1 MAGTTKGYTVRR
13 VGRRAAGVA
22 GERPAI
28 RGRACHAFLDC
39 SCWSRRQIGVR
50 PGRGFSRCRVRSRT
64 GRLHP
69 RLEWRWSPTPSTES
83 RSPIPTAGSRT
94 RTAPRRGPGWT
105 PRTNTRG
112 RWCPI
117 GNSRPGSPPA
127 LPSSWKSRR
136 SRPRGQRANTSS
148 SRCAGPASPQARIY
162 RREKSDEDTGA
173 RPDPDGEYELL
184 LDAGELGF
192 DEFASIDILDISPDG
207 SLLLYRIRDGG
218 LDEISVRLFDLETL
232 EERPDRLPEALYGTV
247 AFDGDGEGFYYVHR
261 SREDGP
267 RARHH
272 RIGTEVSEDREIFG
286 EGYGPETFLRLE
298 EIEDGRL
305 LLLGVQHGWMRNDI
319 FVMDRRRGQAYPVL
333 EGGRAHATARYEEG
347 RLLLTTNLDAPNY
360 RVVAIPT
367 EGVDPYR
374 WSDRSRW
381 TTWIPEQDHLLR
393 GLHDDRGTNLRG
405 PAGQRQFPHPGVRSG
420 RGGRCAASTG
430 GRGPPTRVPHRQPGQ
445 AGARTGRCSPLTS
458 FTVPQTRYRLDLET
472 YERELIEPPRPE
484 YDGTD
489 VLVEQVSYTSKD
501 GTEAPMYIMRPRG
514 AEPDGNLPTLLHGY
528 GGFNSSLTPSF
539 RAQAAVW
546 VEAGGVFA
554 VATLRGGGE
563 FGENWH
569 RGGMLEN
576 KQNVFDDFISAAEW
590 LIGNGYTNPDRLAI
604 MGGSNGGLLVAS
616 SFTQR
621 PELYRAVYC
630 GFPDLDMVRF
640 YTFTHANNMPALL
653 EYGNAGIPEQFEF
666 LRQYSPYQAVEDG
679 TDYPAVMFT
688 QGDLDTRV
696 PPLQARKMAARVQAA
711 SSSGL
716 PVILRYRPRAGH
728 AGGRSRVPD
737 RAMDTAF
744 LMMQLG
750 MSYGEEPGS

>member
-1 MAGTTKGYTVRR
+1 MPFAVRCSVRCLPGIALPIAGLLAFGCAPDWPPPPETR
-13 VGRRAAGVA
+13 VEVVTDTIHGVEIPDPYRWLEDQENPETRAWIDAQNEYARQIVSDTELESRLAARLTELMEVASVSAPREA
-22 GERPAI
+22 GEHELFTLR
-28 RGRACHAFLDC
+28 
-39 SCWSRRQIGVR
+39 R
-50 PGRGFSRCRVRSRT
+50 PG
-64 GRLHP
+64 
-69 RLEWRWSPTPSTES
+69 E
-83 RSPIPTAGSRT
+83 
-94 RTAPRRGPGWT
+94 
-105 PRTNTRG
+105 
-112 RWCPI
+112 
-117 GNSRPGSPPA
+117 
-127 LPSSWKSRR
+127 
-136 SRPRGQRANTSS
+136 
-148 SRCAGPASPQARIY
+148 PQARIY
-162 RREKSDEDTGA
+162 RRPKPEGEATGE
-173 RPDPDGEYELL
+173 RPDPDGDYELL
-184 LDAGELGF
+184 LDAMELGF
-192 DEFASIDILDISPDG
+192 DDYASLDIVNISSDG

-232 EERPDRLPEALYGTV
+232 EERPDRLPEALYGTI
-247 AFDGDGEGFYYVHR
+247 AFDGKGEGFYYIHR

-267 RARHH
+267 RIRHH
-272 RIGTEVSEDREIFG
+272 RIGTEMSEDREIFG
-286 EGYGPETFLRLE
+286 EGYGPETFLRVE

-319 FVMDRRRGQAYPVL
+319 FVMEQRSGDIHPVL

-347 RLLLTTNLDAPNY
+347 RLLLTTNLDAPLY
-360 RVVAIPT
+360 RVIAIPT
-367 EGVDPYR
+367 EGVDPSR

-381 TTWIPEQDHLLR
+381 TDWIPEQEHLLR
-393 GLHDDRGTNLRG
+393 GYTTIGERTYVELLANVASRILVFE
-405 PAGQRQFPHPGVRSG
+405 AGDE
-420 RGGRCAASTG
+420 
-430 GRGPPTRVPHRQPGQ
+430 
-445 AGARTGRCSPLTS
+445 AGAPLQAVGEVPLPEFHTATLSKLGEDGAMLTLSS

-484 YDGTD
+484 YDGSD
-489 VLVEQVSYTSKD
+489 VLVEQVWYTSKD

-514 AEPDGNLPTLLHGY
+514 VELDGNLPTLLHGY
-528 GGFNSSLTPSF
+528 GGFNSSVTPSF

-554 VATLRGGGE
+554 VATLRGGSE

-569 RGGMLEN
+569 RDGMLEN
-576 KQNVFDDFISAAEW
+576 KQNVFDDFISSAEW
-590 LIGNGYTNPDRLAI
+590 LIENGYTNPDRLAI

-653 EYGNAGIPEQFEF
+653 EYGNGGIPEQFEF
-666 LRQYSPYQAVEDG
+666 LRQYSPYQAVKDG

>member
-1 MAGTTKGYTVRR
+1 MRLSSPVSLCPGRLLAASAAVLLASGCSGPWPPPPETRVEVVTDTIHGVEIPDPYRWLEDQESPETRAWIDAQNEYAGQIVSDTELESRL
-13 VGRRAAGVA
+13 AARLTELMEVA
-22 GERPAI
+22 SVSA
-28 RGRACHAFLDC
+28 
-39 SCWSRRQIGVR
+39 SREADEYELFTLRR
-50 PGRGFSRCRVRSRT
+50 PG
-64 GRLHP
+64 
-69 RLEWRWSPTPSTES
+69 E
-83 RSPIPTAGSRT
+83 
-94 RTAPRRGPGWT
+94 
-105 PRTNTRG
+105 
-112 RWCPI
+112 
-117 GNSRPGSPPA
+117 
-127 LPSSWKSRR
+127 
-136 SRPRGQRANTSS
+136 
-148 SRCAGPASPQARIY
+148 PQARIY
-162 RREKSDEDTGA
+162 RRPKPEGEATGE
-173 RPDPDGEYELL
+173 RPDPDGDYELL
-184 LDAGELGF
+184 LDAMELGF
-192 DEFASIDILDISPDG
+192 DDYASLDIVDISPDG

-232 EERPDRLPEALYGTV
+232 EERPDRLPEALYGTI
-247 AFDGDGEGFYYVHR
+247 AFDGKGEGFYYIHR

-267 RARHH
+267 RIRHH
-272 RIGTEVSEDREIFG
+272 RIGTEMSEDREIFG
-286 EGYGPETFLRLE
+286 EGYGPETFLRVE

-305 LLLGVQHGWMRNDI
+305 LLLGVQHGWMKNDI
-319 FVMDRRRGQAYPVL
+319 FVMDQRSGEVHPVL
-333 EGGRAHATARYEEG
+333 EGERAHATARYEEG
-347 RLLLTTNLDAPNY
+347 RLLLTTDLEAPLY
-360 RVVAIPT
+360 RVIAIPT
-367 EGVDPYR
+367 EGVDPSR

-381 TTWIPEQDHLLR
+381 TDWISEQGHLLR
-393 GLHDDRGTNLRG
+393 GYTTIGERTYVELLANVASRILVFE
-405 PAGQRQFPHPGVRSG
+405 AGDE
-420 RGGRCAASTG
+420 
-430 GRGPPTRVPHRQPGQ
+430 
-445 AGARTGRCSPLTS
+445 AGAPLQAVGEVPLPEFHTASLSKLGEDGAMLTLSS
-458 FTVPQTRYRLDLET
+458 FTVPETRYRLDLET

-484 YDGTD
+484 YDGSD
-489 VLVEQVSYTSKD
+489 ELVEQVWYTSKD

-514 AEPDGNLPTLLHGY
+514 IEPDGNLPTLLHGY
-528 GGFNSSLTPSF
+528 GGFNSSVTPSF

-554 VATLRGGGE
+554 VATLRGGSE

-569 RGGMLEN
+569 RDGMLEN
-576 KQNVFDDFISAAEW
+576 KQNVFDDFISSAEW
-590 LIGNGYTNPDRLAI
+590 LIENGYTNPDRLAI

-653 EYGNAGIPEQFEF
+653 EYGNGAIPEQFEF
-666 LRQYSPYQAVEDG
+666 LRQYSPYQAVKDG

-750 MSYGEEPGS
+750 MSYGEEPGP

>member
-1 MAGTTKGYTVRR
+1 MPFAVRCSVRCLPGIALPIALLAFGCAPDWPPPPETRVEVVTDTIHGVEIPDPYRWLEDQDSPETRAWIDAQNEYAG
-13 VGRRAAGVA
+13 
-22 GERPAI
+22 
-28 RGRACHAFLDC
+28 
-39 SCWSRRQIGVR
+39 QIV
-50 PGRGFSRCRVRSRT
+50 SDT
-64 GRLHP
+64 EL
-69 RLEWRWSPTPSTES
+69 ES
-83 RSPIPTAGSRT
+83 RLAARLTELMEVASV
-94 RTAPRRGPGWT
+94 TAPREAGEHELFTLR
-105 PRTNTRG
+105 
-112 RWCPI
+112 
-117 GNSRPGSPPA
+117 RPGE
-127 LPSSWKSRR
+127 
-136 SRPRGQRANTSS
+136 
-148 SRCAGPASPQARIY
+148 PQARIY
-162 RREKSDEDTGA
+162 RRPKTEGEATGE
-173 RPDPDGEYELL
+173 RPDPDGDYELL
-184 LDAGELGF
+184 LDAMELGF
-192 DEFASIDILDISPDG
+192 DDYASLDIVDISPDG

-232 EERPDRLPEALYGTV
+232 EERPDRLPEALYGTI
-247 AFDGDGEGFYYVHR
+247 AFDGEGEGFYYIHR

-267 RARHH
+267 RIRHH
-272 RIGTEVSEDREIFG
+272 RIGTEMSEDRAIFG
-286 EGYGPETFLRLE
+286 EGYGPETFLRVE
-298 EIEDGRL
+298 EIDDGRL
-305 LLLGVQHGWMRNDI
+305 LLLGVQHGWMRNEI
-319 FVMDRRRGQAYPVL
+319 FVMDQRSGEVHPVL

-347 RLLLTTNLDAPNY
+347 RLLLTTNLDAPLY
-360 RVVAIPT
+360 RVIAIPT
-367 EGVDPYR
+367 EGVDPSR

-381 TTWIPEQDHLLR
+381 TDWISEQEHLLR
-393 GLHDDRGTNLRG
+393 GYTTIGERTYAELLANVASRILVFE
-405 PAGQRQFPHPGVRSG
+405 AGDE
-420 RGGRCAASTG
+420 
-430 GRGPPTRVPHRQPGQ
+430 
-445 AGARTGRCSPLTS
+445 AGAPLQAVGEVPLPEFHTASLSKLGEDGAMLTLSS

-484 YDGTD
+484 YDGSD
-489 VLVEQVSYTSKD
+489 VLVEQVWYTSKD

-514 AEPDGNLPTLLHGY
+514 SEPDGNLPTLLHGY
-528 GGFNSSLTPSF
+528 GGFNSSVTPSF

-554 VATLRGGGE
+554 VATLRGGSE

-569 RGGMLEN
+569 RDGMLEN
-576 KQNVFDDFISAAEW
+576 KQNVFDDFISSAEW
-590 LIGNGYTNPDRLAI
+590 LIENGYTNPDRLAI

-653 EYGNAGIPEQFEF
+653 EYGNGGIPEQFEF
-666 LRQYSPYQAVEDG
+666 LRQYSPYQAVKDG

>member
-1 MAGTTKGYTVRR
+1 MPFTVRCSVRCLPGIALPIAGLLAFGCAPDWPPPPETR
-13 VGRRAAGVA
+13 VEVVTDTIHGVEIPDPYRWLEDQENPETRAWIDAQNEYARQIVSDTELESRLAARLTELMEVASVSAPREA
-22 GERPAI
+22 GEHELFTLR
-28 RGRACHAFLDC
+28 
-39 SCWSRRQIGVR
+39 R
-50 PGRGFSRCRVRSRT
+50 PG
-64 GRLHP
+64 
-69 RLEWRWSPTPSTES
+69 E
-83 RSPIPTAGSRT
+83 
-94 RTAPRRGPGWT
+94 
-105 PRTNTRG
+105 
-112 RWCPI
+112 
-117 GNSRPGSPPA
+117 
-127 LPSSWKSRR
+127 
-136 SRPRGQRANTSS
+136 
-148 SRCAGPASPQARIY
+148 PQARIY
-162 RREKSDEDTGA
+162 RRPKPEGEATGE
-173 RPDPDGEYELL
+173 RPDPDGDYELL
-184 LDAGELGF
+184 LDAMELGF
-192 DEFASIDILDISPDG
+192 DDYASLDIVDISSDG

-232 EERPDRLPEALYGTV
+232 EERPDRLPEALYGTI
-247 AFDGDGEGFYYVHR
+247 AFDGKGEGFYYIHR

-267 RARHH
+267 RIRHH
-272 RIGTEVSEDREIFG
+272 RIGTEMSEDRAIFG
-286 EGYGPETFLRLE
+286 EGYGPETFLRVE
-298 EIEDGRL
+298 EIDDGRL
-305 LLLGVQHGWMRNDI
+305 LLLGVQHGWMRNEI
-319 FVMDRRRGQAYPVL
+319 FVMDQASGEVHPVL
-333 EGGRAHATARYEEG
+333 EGGRAHATARYEEE
-347 RLLLTTNLDAPNY
+347 RLLLTTNLDAPLY
-360 RVVAIPT
+360 RVIAIPT
-367 EGVDPYR
+367 EGVDPSR

-381 TTWIPEQDHLLR
+381 TDWIPEQEHLLR
-393 GLHDDRGTNLRG
+393 GYTTIGERTYVELLANVASRILVFE
-405 PAGQRQFPHPGVRSG
+405 AGDE
-420 RGGRCAASTG
+420 
-430 GRGPPTRVPHRQPGQ
+430 
-445 AGARTGRCSPLTS
+445 AGAPLQAVGEVPLPEFHTASLSKLGEDGAMLTLSS

-484 YDGTD
+484 YDGSD
-489 VLVEQVSYTSKD
+489 VLVEQVWYTSKD

-514 AEPDGNLPTLLHGY
+514 VEPDGNLPTLLHGY
-528 GGFNSSLTPSF
+528 GGFNSSVTPSF

-554 VATLRGGGE
+554 VATLRGGSE

-569 RGGMLEN
+569 RDGMLEN
-576 KQNVFDDFISAAEW
+576 KQNVFDDFISSAEW
-590 LIGNGYTNPDRLAI
+590 LIENGYTNPDRLAI

-653 EYGNAGIPEQFEF
+653 EYGNGGIPEQFEF
-666 LRQYSPYQAVEDG
+666 LRRYSPYQAVKDG

>member
-1 MAGTTKGYTVRR
+1 MPFTVRCSVRCLPGIALPIAGLLAFGCAPDWPPPPETR
-13 VGRRAAGVA
+13 VEVVTDTIHGVEIPDPYRWLEDQENPETRAWIDAQNEYARQIVSDTELESRLAARLTELMEVASVSAPREA
-22 GERPAI
+22 GEHELFTLR
-28 RGRACHAFLDC
+28 
-39 SCWSRRQIGVR
+39 R
-50 PGRGFSRCRVRSRT
+50 PG
-64 GRLHP
+64 
-69 RLEWRWSPTPSTES
+69 E
-83 RSPIPTAGSRT
+83 
-94 RTAPRRGPGWT
+94 
-105 PRTNTRG
+105 
-112 RWCPI
+112 
-117 GNSRPGSPPA
+117 
-127 LPSSWKSRR
+127 
-136 SRPRGQRANTSS
+136 
-148 SRCAGPASPQARIY
+148 PQARIY
-162 RREKSDEDTGA
+162 RRPKPEGEATGE
-173 RPDPDGEYELL
+173 RPDPDGDYELL
-184 LDAGELGF
+184 LDAMELGF
-192 DEFASIDILDISPDG
+192 DDYASLDIVDISSDG

-232 EERPDRLPEALYGTV
+232 EERPDRLPEALYGTI
-247 AFDGDGEGFYYVHR
+247 AFDGKGEGFYYIHR

-267 RARHH
+267 RIRHH
-272 RIGTEVSEDREIFG
+272 RIGTEMSEDRAIFG
-286 EGYGPETFLRLE
+286 EGYGPETFLRVE
-298 EIEDGRL
+298 EIDDGRL
-305 LLLGVQHGWMRNDI
+305 LLLGVQHGWMRNEI
-319 FVMDRRRGQAYPVL
+319 FVMDQRSGEVHPVL

-347 RLLLTTNLDAPNY
+347 RLLLTTNLDAPLY
-360 RVVAIPT
+360 RVIAIPT
-367 EGVDPYR
+367 EGVDPSR

-381 TTWIPEQDHLLR
+381 TDWISEQEHLLR
-393 GLHDDRGTNLRG
+393 GYTTIGERTYVELLANVASRILVFE
-405 PAGQRQFPHPGVRSG
+405 AGDE
-420 RGGRCAASTG
+420 
-430 GRGPPTRVPHRQPGQ
+430 
-445 AGARTGRCSPLTS
+445 AGAPLQAVGEVPLPEFHTASLSKLGEDGAMLTLSS

-484 YDGTD
+484 YDGSD
-489 VLVEQVSYTSKD
+489 VLVEQVWYTSKD

-514 AEPDGNLPTLLHGY
+514 VEPDGNLPTLLHGY
-528 GGFNSSLTPSF
+528 GGFNSSVTPSF

-554 VATLRGGGE
+554 VATLRGGSE

-569 RGGMLEN
+569 RDGMLEN
-576 KQNVFDDFISAAEW
+576 KQNVFDDFISSAEW
-590 LIGNGYTNPDRLAI
+590 LIENGYTNPDRLAI

-653 EYGNAGIPEQFEF
+653 EYGNGGIPEQFEF
-666 LRQYSPYQAVEDG
+666 LRQYSPYQAVKDG

>member
-1 MAGTTKGYTVRR
+1 MPFAVRCSVRCLLGIALPIAALLAFGCAPDWPPPPETRVEVVTDTIHGVEIPDPYRWLEDQDSPETRAWIDAQNEYAGQIVSDTELESRL
-13 VGRRAAGVA
+13 AARLTELMEVASVSAPREA
-22 GERPAI
+22 GEHELFTLR
-28 RGRACHAFLDC
+28 
-39 SCWSRRQIGVR
+39 R
-50 PGRGFSRCRVRSRT
+50 PG
-64 GRLHP
+64 
-69 RLEWRWSPTPSTES
+69 E
-83 RSPIPTAGSRT
+83 
-94 RTAPRRGPGWT
+94 
-105 PRTNTRG
+105 
-112 RWCPI
+112 
-117 GNSRPGSPPA
+117 
-127 LPSSWKSRR
+127 
-136 SRPRGQRANTSS
+136 
-148 SRCAGPASPQARIY
+148 PQARIY
-162 RREKSDEDTGA
+162 RRPKPEGEATGE
-173 RPDPDGEYELL
+173 RPDPDGDYELL
-184 LDAGELGF
+184 LDAMELGF
-192 DEFASIDILDISPDG
+192 DDYASLDIVDISPDG

-232 EERPDRLPEALYGTV
+232 EERPDRLPEALYGTI
-247 AFDGDGEGFYYVHR
+247 AFDGKGEGFYYIHR

-267 RARHH
+267 RIRHH
-272 RIGTEVSEDREIFG
+272 QIGTEMSEDREIFG

-305 LLLGVQHGWMRNDI
+305 LLLGVQYGWMRNEI
-319 FVMDRRRGQAYPVL
+319 FVMDQASGEVHPVL
-333 EGGRAHATARYEEG
+333 EGGRAHATARYEEE
-347 RLLLTTNLDAPNY
+347 RLLLTTNLDAPLY
-360 RVVAIPT
+360 RVIAIPT
-367 EGVDPYR
+367 EGVDPSR

-381 TTWIPEQDHLLR
+381 TDWIPEQEHLLR
-393 GLHDDRGTNLRG
+393 GYTTIGERTYVELLANVAARILVFE
-405 PAGQRQFPHPGVRSG
+405 AGDE
-420 RGGRCAASTG
+420 
-430 GRGPPTRVPHRQPGQ
+430 
-445 AGARTGRCSPLTS
+445 AGAPLQAVGEVPLPEFHTASLSKLGEDGAMLTLSS

-484 YDGTD
+484 YDGSD

-514 AEPDGNLPTLLHGY
+514 VELDGNLPTLLHGY
-528 GGFNSSLTPSF
+528 GGFNSSVTPSF

-569 RGGMLEN
+569 RDGMLEN
-576 KQNVFDDFISAAEW
+576 KQNVFDDFISSAEW
-590 LIGNGYTNPDRLAI
+590 LIENGYTNPDRLAI

-653 EYGNAGIPEQFEF
+653 EYGNGGIPEQFEF
-666 LRQYSPYQAVEDG
+666 LRQYSPYQAVKDG

>member
-1 MAGTTKGYTVRR
+1 MPFAVRCSVRCLPGIALPIAALLAFGCAPDWPPPPETRVEVVTDTIHGVEIPDPYRWLEDQDSPETRAWIDAQNEYAGQIVSDTELESRL
-13 VGRRAAGVA
+13 AARLTELMEVASVSAPREA
-22 GERPAI
+22 GEHELFTLR
-28 RGRACHAFLDC
+28 
-39 SCWSRRQIGVR
+39 R
-50 PGRGFSRCRVRSRT
+50 PG
-64 GRLHP
+64 
-69 RLEWRWSPTPSTES
+69 E
-83 RSPIPTAGSRT
+83 
-94 RTAPRRGPGWT
+94 
-105 PRTNTRG
+105 
-112 RWCPI
+112 
-117 GNSRPGSPPA
+117 
-127 LPSSWKSRR
+127 
-136 SRPRGQRANTSS
+136 
-148 SRCAGPASPQARIY
+148 PQARIY
-162 RREKSDEDTGA
+162 RRPKPEGEATGE
-173 RPDPDGEYELL
+173 RPDPDGDYELL
-184 LDAGELGF
+184 LDAMELGF
-192 DEFASIDILDISPDG
+192 DDYASLDIVDISPDG

-232 EERPDRLPEALYGTV
+232 EERPDRLPEALYGTI
-247 AFDGDGEGFYYVHR
+247 AFDGKGEGFYYIHR

-267 RARHH
+267 RIRHH
-272 RIGTEVSEDREIFG
+272 RIGTEMSEDREIFG

-305 LLLGVQHGWMRNDI
+305 LLLGVQYGWMRNEI
-319 FVMDRRRGQAYPVL
+319 FVMDQASGEVHPVL

-347 RLLLTTNLDAPNY
+347 RLLLTTNLDAPLY
-360 RVVAIPT
+360 RVIAIPT
-367 EGVDPYR
+367 EGVDPSR

-381 TTWIPEQDHLLR
+381 TDWIPEQEHLLR
-393 GLHDDRGTNLRG
+393 GYTTIGERTYVELLANVASRILVFE
-405 PAGQRQFPHPGVRSG
+405 AGDE
-420 RGGRCAASTG
+420 
-430 GRGPPTRVPHRQPGQ
+430 
-445 AGARTGRCSPLTS
+445 AGAPLQAVGEVPLPEFHTASLSKLGEDGAMLTLSS

-484 YDGTD
+484 YDGSD
-489 VLVEQVSYTSKD
+489 VLVEQVWYTSKD

-514 AEPDGNLPTLLHGY
+514 VEPDGNLPTLLHGY
-528 GGFNSSLTPSF
+528 GGFNSSVTPSF

-569 RGGMLEN
+569 RDGMLEN
-576 KQNVFDDFISAAEW
+576 KQNVFDDFISSAEW
-590 LIGNGYTNPDRLAI
+590 LIENGYTNPDRLAI

-653 EYGNAGIPEQFEF
+653 EYGNGGIPEQFEF
-666 LRQYSPYQAVEDG
+666 LRQYSPYQAVKDG

>member
-1 MAGTTKGYTVRR
+1 MPFAVRCSVRCLPGIALPIAGLLAFGCAPDWPPPPETR
-13 VGRRAAGVA
+13 VEVVTDTIHGVEIPDPYRWLEDQENPETRAWIDAQNEYARQIVSDTELESRLAARLTELMEVASVSAPREA
-22 GERPAI
+22 GEHELFTLR
-28 RGRACHAFLDC
+28 
-39 SCWSRRQIGVR
+39 R
-50 PGRGFSRCRVRSRT
+50 PG
-64 GRLHP
+64 
-69 RLEWRWSPTPSTES
+69 E
-83 RSPIPTAGSRT
+83 
-94 RTAPRRGPGWT
+94 
-105 PRTNTRG
+105 
-112 RWCPI
+112 
-117 GNSRPGSPPA
+117 
-127 LPSSWKSRR
+127 
-136 SRPRGQRANTSS
+136 
-148 SRCAGPASPQARIY
+148 PQARIY
-162 RREKSDEDTGA
+162 RRPKPEGEATGE
-173 RPDPDGEYELL
+173 RPDPDGDYELL
-184 LDAGELGF
+184 LGAMELGF
-192 DEFASIDILDISPDG
+192 DDYASLDIVDISSDG

-218 LDEISVRLFDLETL
+218 LDEISVRLLDLQTL
-232 EERPDRLPEALYGTV
+232 EERPDRLPEALYGTI
-247 AFDGDGEGFYYVHR
+247 AFDGKGEGFYYIHR

-267 RARHH
+267 RIRHH
-272 RIGTEVSEDREIFG
+272 RIGTEMSEDRAIFG
-286 EGYGPETFLRLE
+286 EGYGPETFLRVE

-319 FVMDRRRGQAYPVL
+319 FVMEQRSGDIHPVL

-347 RLLLTTNLDAPNY
+347 RLLLTTNLDAPLY
-360 RVVAIPT
+360 RVIAIPT
-367 EGVDPYR
+367 EGVDPSR

-381 TTWIPEQDHLLR
+381 TDWIPEQEHLLR
-393 GLHDDRGTNLRG
+393 GYTTIGERTYVELLANVASRILVFE
-405 PAGQRQFPHPGVRSG
+405 AGDE
-420 RGGRCAASTG
+420 
-430 GRGPPTRVPHRQPGQ
+430 
-445 AGARTGRCSPLTS
+445 AGAPLQAVGEVPLPEFHTATLSKLGEDGAMLTLSS

-484 YDGTD
+484 YDGSD
-489 VLVEQVSYTSKD
+489 VLVEQVWYTSKD

-514 AEPDGNLPTLLHGY
+514 VELDGNLPTLLHGY
-528 GGFNSSLTPSF
+528 GGFNSSVTPSF

-554 VATLRGGGE
+554 VATLRGGSE

-569 RGGMLEN
+569 RDGMLEN
-576 KQNVFDDFISAAEW
+576 KQNVFDDFISSAEW
-590 LIGNGYTNPDRLAI
+590 LIENGYTNPDRLAI

-653 EYGNAGIPEQFEF
+653 EYGNGGIPEQFEF
-666 LRQYSPYQAVEDG
+666 LRQYSPYQAVKDG